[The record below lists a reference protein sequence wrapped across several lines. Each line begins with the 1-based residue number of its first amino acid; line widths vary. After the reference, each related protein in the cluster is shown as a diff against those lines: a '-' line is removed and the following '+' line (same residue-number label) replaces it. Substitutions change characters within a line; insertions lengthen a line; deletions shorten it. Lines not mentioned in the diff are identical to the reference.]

1 VRLPALGA
9 ITPRSV
15 TGVKAP
21 VGSPIELL
29 AGVVKG
35 FAVVRSVLGEAVD
48 VRETAPER
56 LQDVGAGHARAGG
69 EGDKEQQQQ

>member
-15 TGVKAP
+15 MGVKASAGTP
-21 VGSPIELL
+21 GSELL

-35 FAVVRSVLGEAVD
+35 LAVVRSVL
-48 VRETAPER
+48 
-56 LQDVGAGHARAGG
+56 
-69 EGDKEQQQQ
+69 